1 MKRISRL
8 LLPLMLMLMAA
19 PTARA
24 STLPVTIQG
33 FVGTPADSSSRD
45 VFMAGFHSEFAAGK
59 LRCEHR
65 VGETWSALDAKP
77 SPFVLVDAAN
87 PDDAWVLDIT
97 IGVPPEVRIT
107 RPKKHKDDKQAPRAR
122 ISDLRTSKGLTI
134 ITAASSPQ
142 AAASGARP
150 IPLRFAVYFGDARRV
165 VVPSAKLPGG
175 GYAYP
180 WEDAGR
186 VVARAAIE
194 ALMRAHGDL
203 DETERADLTPATRT
217 EPMP

>member
-1 MKRISRL
+1 MKRKSRL
-8 LLPLMLMLMAA
+8 LPLLLVLMAA
-19 PTARA
+19 PSAHATA
-24 STLPVTIQG
+24 LPVMIQR
-33 FVGTPADSSSRD
+33 FIGTPADSSSRG
-45 VFMAGFHSEFAAGK
+45 VFMAGFQSEFAAGP

-65 VGETWSALDAKP
+65 VGDTWSAVDAKP
-77 SPFVLVDAAN
+77 NPFVRVDAAN

-107 RPKKHKDDKQAPRAR
+107 RPRKHKDDKQAPRPR

-134 ITAASSPQ
+134 VIAASSPQ
-142 AAASGARP
+142 ATASGERP
-150 IPLRFAVYFGDARRV
+150 IPLRFAVYFADARRV

-186 VVARAAIE
+186 VVARAALE

-217 EPMP
+217 EPLP